1 MTCYTQTSPRRGRSL
16 HSLVHPGTAPW
27 HRTLARPWRTLATPL
42 AGPLPAPRHPL
53 AAPTQVRLQ
62 QDASG
67 KCCMLGAVSEPLR
80 CAADFLAVV
89 EQAKARRATQSTGA
103 NSESSRSH
111 AVIRL
116 TVGPATGSPPHGGG
130 GGGGGARPAV
140 LTLVDCAGTERKEDS
155 ASHSADR
162 RKEGAE
168 INSSLHALKECLR
181 HWLRQQGSGEG
192 SKVHIPFRLSALT
205 RVLAESFVREDTMVA
220 VVGTLSPASADAEHS
235 LATMRTVCALAGDDA
250 RVSESK
256 EEVKPP
262 ALPKRRQAPS
272 KWSAALVREWV
283 AEVQGGALAELLPL
297 LPAGLD
303 GRALSRLS
311 ARQMGA
317 MWRCPHKDELCTL
330 LFNELRGEM
339 KKVPRRPAATPGRT
353 RLQPMR

>member
-1 MTCYTQTSPRRGRSL
+1 M
-16 HSLVHPGTAPW
+16 
-27 HRTLARPWRTLATPL
+27 
-42 AGPLPAPRHPL
+42 
-53 AAPTQVRLQ
+53 RLQ

-67 KCCMLGAVSEPLR
+67 KCCMLGAVSEPLS

-89 EQAKARRATQSTGA
+89 EQAKARRATHATGA
-103 NSESSRSH
+103 NEVSSRSH

-116 TVGPATGSPPHGGG
+116 TVGSGTDSPPRAAGGVG
-130 GGGGGARPAV
+130 GVGGGARPAV

-155 ASHSADR
+155 ATHSAER

-168 INSSLHALKECLR
+168 INTSLHALKECLR
-181 HWLRQQGSGEG
+181 HWLMKQSEG
-192 SKVHIPFRLSALT
+192 NKVHIPFRLSALT

-235 LATMRTVCALAGDDA
+235 LATMRTVCSLAGEDA
-250 RVSESK
+250 RVTEVK

-262 ALPKRRQAPS
+262 PPATPRRQAPS
-272 KWSAALVREWV
+272 KWSAARVREWV
-283 AEVQGGALAELLPL
+283 GEVQGGALAGLVPL

-317 MWRCPHKDELCTL
+317 LWRCADKEELCTL
-330 LFNELRGEM
+330 LFAELRSEM
-339 KKVPRRPAATPGRT
+339 KKVDQLEQQQRRLLREAEQKKYGGRAGDA
-353 RLQPMR
+353 RGVPIA

>member
-1 MTCYTQTSPRRGRSL
+1 
-16 HSLVHPGTAPW
+16 
-27 HRTLARPWRTLATPL
+27 
-42 AGPLPAPRHPL
+42 
-53 AAPTQVRLQ
+53 
-62 QDASG
+62 
-67 KCCMLGAVSEPLR
+67 MLGAVSEPLR

-116 TVGPATGSPPHGGG
+116 TVGSATGSPPRGGG
-130 GGGGGARPAV
+130 GGGGVARPAV

-155 ASHSADR
+155 ATHSAER

-168 INSSLHALKECLR
+168 INTSLHALKECLR
-181 HWLRQQGSGEG
+181 HWLLAREG
-192 SKVHIPFRLSALT
+192 NKVHIPFRLSALT